1 MAALLDAG
9 LDLGALA
16 GCFVAIALLAIIA
29 YLLDGLANAIDVDV
43 FGYHPF
49 SGVASAIKGV
59 VTGGIG
65 SAIKALESAAA
76 SFEQGL
82 LDSLELLAGIALVLA
97 DGVYVA
103 LKALWTHALTP
114 FVNHVVADIRVNV
127 KGLEQDVASL
137 YTLTAADLGKAET
150 YADKQV
156 SDASAALYN
165 IIRSEVHAAIGTAEG
180 YADDAVSKLRT
191 AESEALNKAV
201 AGLNAGIEAAK
212 AAAHTA
218 ETEAEAFASGKV
230 AKAEALANTAIADVR
245 GIAVGA
251 EDDIETLIG
260 KYGLAGAAGLIASIP
275 LLATLVNTIAS
286 ESGLDNSACR
296 GKVKNICATDPRSWE
311 RLLGLAGFL
320 AIGFDFQDFVNAA
333 ELVAK
338 GIGSGVAE
346 LEKPFKLHLPPL
358 ELAA

>member
-16 GCFVAIALLAIIA
+16 GCFVAIALLTLIA

-43 FGYHPF
+43 LGYHPF
-49 SGVASAIKGV
+49 SGVASAIKNV
-59 VTGGIG
+59 VTDGIG
-65 SAIKALESAAA
+65 SAIKALEKAAA

-82 LDSLELLAGIALVLA
+82 LDSLTLLIGIPLVLA
-97 DGVYVA
+97 DGLYLA

-114 FVNHVVADIRVNV
+114 FINHVVAPIRADVTAI
-127 KGLEQDVASL
+127 EQDIGSL
-137 YTLTAADLGKAET
+137 YTLTATDLARAEG

-156 SDASAALYN
+156 SDASGALYN
-165 IIRSEVHAAIGTAEG
+165 ILKSEVHAAVSTAES
-180 YADDAVSKLRT
+180 YADVAVSKLRS
-191 AESEALNKAV
+191 AEDAALNRAV
-201 AGLNAGIEAAK
+201 AAANAGIAAAEAAAK
-212 AAAHTA
+212 TA
-218 ETEAEAFASGKV
+218 GNEAEAFTTGQV

-245 GIAVGA
+245 GIAVGL
-251 EDDIETLIG
+251 EDDIQTLIG
-260 KYGLAGAAGLIASIP
+260 KYGIAGAAGLIASIP

-296 GKVKNICATDPRSWE
+296 SKVKGICGTNPAAWE

-320 AIGFDFQDFVNAA
+320 TLAFDFQEFVDAA
-333 ELVAK
+333 ETVAK
-338 GIGSGVAE
+338 GIGDGVAA
-346 LEKPFKLHLPPL
+346 LERPFVRQLPPL